1 MIIALSVMTKC
12 CCLKDQR
19 SEDYKDQ
26 KPLKIEA
33 AMAKAI
39 NVSGKDKS
47 RRRGHKI
54 MELQNIW
61 VGKKL

>member
-26 KPLKIEA
+26 KPPKIEA

-39 NVSGKDKS
+39 NVSEKDKS
-47 RRRGHKI
+47 RRRGHKT